1 MANFGLTQWI
11 LGASSAVFPGALP
24 QIDASQAAI
33 LKALQEA
40 QNSPW
45 TRIAL
50 SAVSTIAPS
59 LGKLIKSGGDLS
71 ATYQDLGK
79 QGVLT
84 ANVLPPFPCH
94 IGPSDLVPLYVYISI
109 CHFQFYH
116 LSSFSF
122 YFPRTII

>member
-84 ANVLPPFPCH
+84 ANVLSPSPCV
-94 IGPSDLVPLYVYISI
+94 GSFYVYI
-109 CHFQFYH
+109 CHFQFCYI
-116 LSSFSF
+116 SSF
-122 YFPRTII
+122 YFFYVRG

>member
-1 MANFGLTQWI
+1 MSNFGLTQWI

-59 LGKLIKSGGDLS
+59 LGKLIKNGGDLS

-84 ANVLPPFPCH
+84 ANVLPPFPCV
-94 IGPSDLVPLYVYISI
+94 PSDLVPLYVYISI

-116 LSSFSF
+116 FSSFSF
-122 YFPRTII
+122 YFPRII

>member
-84 ANVLPPFPCH
+84 SNVLSPTPCV
-94 IGPSDLVPLYVYISI
+94 PSGLVPLYFSI
-109 CHFQFYH
+109 CHFQFCY
-116 LSSFSF
+116 LSSFF
-122 YFPRTII
+122 LFHVPRIDH